1 MDDGGH
7 STTCPCPIEV
17 PLVASSAAGQDRLRP
32 AAKSLN
38 STETPAYLRETYYWC
53 YLNPRNVELLDRE
66 FVVRT
71 ILWQQHRKLQR
82 LAFAEI
88 QPGQRVLQPASVYGR
103 FAPDLAEHVGPEGS
117 LDVVDVAA
125 VQVRNLRRKLNG
137 CANARVHHSNILD
150 FQAGLFDAVC
160 CYFLLHEVP
169 DDYKYRIVNLL
180 LEKVRP
186 GGKVVFVD
194 YHKPRWWHPLKLIT
208 SLVFDT
214 LEPFAK
220 RLWRTEIREFARE
233 PDRFHWHKETIFAG
247 LFQKVVA
254 SRPRL

>member
-1 MDDGGH
+1 MDDVAH
-7 STTCPCPIEV
+7 STTYSYSSDAITLPPDVSVNV
-17 PLVASSAAGQDRLRP
+17 PVRASAAAKGPEIPSYLQD
-32 AAKSLN
+32 
-38 STETPAYLRETYYWC
+38 TYYWC
-53 YLNPRNVELLDRE
+53 YLNPRNVKLLDRE

-88 QPGQRVLQPASVYGR
+88 QPGQSVLQAASVYGS
-103 FAPDLAEHVGPEGS
+103 FAPNLARHIGPEGS
-117 LDVVDVAA
+117 LDVVDVAE
-125 VQVRNLRRKLNG
+125 VQVRSVRGKLQG
-137 CANARVHHSNILD
+137 FPWARVHHSNILHYSGN
-150 FQAGLFDAVC
+150 AFDVVC

-169 DDYKYRIVNLL
+169 DDYKYRIVNSLL
-180 LEKVRP
+180 KKVNP

-208 SLVFDT
+208 SIVFDT

-220 RLWRTEIREFARE
+220 RLWRSELSEFADE
-233 PDRFHWHKETIFAG
+233 PDRFSWRKENIFGG

-254 SRPRL
+254 TRLD